1 MWSNS
6 SIYSYL
12 FPPSFQKDLIFLD
25 LVFSVVVK
33 CRIFKHT
40 KVVLSMSQ
48 KEAAFYNKLKP
59 LPFRVLK
66 LLIYSVVGILEQLS
80 SASPPVILQ
89 WLFILS
95 GSWVA
100 CPCTVAL
107 CLVLLRQAVVLAS
120 RQRRQMFMAASPGP
134 LNSTY
139 SGWNVTSV
147 VASCW
152 LDFFKSWFRYIILAG
167 KFFFFLDS
175 SSWSAFSPNPNGLVG
190 LSLCAPTP
198 RSQFCL
204 PWFTYLLQS
213 STWSNYAENE

>member
-33 CRIFKHT
+33 CRIFKYT
-40 KVVLSMSQ
+40 KVGLSMSQ

-66 LLIYSVVGILEQLS
+66 LLIYSVVGILGQLS

-167 KFFFFLDS
+167 KFFFFGFFLMKCLLSKPQRSCWSVSLRTNSQVTILPPLIYLPS
-175 SSWSAFSPNPNGLVG
+175 SKFHL
-190 LSLCAPTP
+190 
-198 RSQFCL
+198 
-204 PWFTYLLQS
+204 
-213 STWSNYAENE
+213 E